1 MNDAPSLARSMAEAG
16 QAAEAVALLEEE
28 SAEGNP
34 EAAAE
39 LGLWLLRGDRV
50 ERDVPRARTFLGRAA
65 TLGSEQALLLE
76 IAFRANG
83 SGARPD
89 WEAALSLLREGAR
102 QHAYLADE
110 LALVESL
117 DLDVGGYPKATPEG
131 AMLHPGVKLIHFPS
145 FLTPGECQHIA
156 NVAVSTLTPSTV
168 FDPASGRQV
177 ANPVRT
183 SDGTVVG
190 PAQEDLVVQ
199 AVLRRVASATQTDLA
214 QGESL
219 SVLRYAPGQEYRPH
233 FDALARTSNNRIK
246 TVLMYLNDSYTGGE
260 TAFPELGL
268 VFAARAGDALAF
280 DGLLP
285 DGSVNLLSRHAGLP
299 VTRGTKWVA
308 TRWIRERPFDPWTA
322 AREE

>member
-1 MNDAPSLARSMAEAG
+1 MNDAPTLARSMAEAG
-16 QAAEAVALLEEE
+16 QAADGVALLENA
-28 SAEGNP
+28 SAAGDRD
-34 EAAAE
+34 AATE

-50 ERDVPRARTFLGRAA
+50 ARDVPRARTFLGHAAALGCERAI
-65 TLGSEQALLLE
+65 LLE
-76 IAFRANG
+76 IAFFANG
-83 SGARPD
+83 SGGEPD
-89 WEAALSLLREGAR
+89 WAAALSLLREGAKR
-102 QHAYLADE
+102 HAYLKDE

-117 DLDVGGYPKATPEG
+117 ELDAGGYPRTAPEG
-131 AMLHPGVKLIHFPS
+131 AMLHPGIGMIHFPS
-145 FLTPGECQHIA
+145 FLSPEECQHIA
-156 NVAVSTLTPSTV
+156 NVAVSTLVPSTV

-199 AVLRRVASATQTDLA
+199 AVLRRVAKATRTDVA

-219 SVLRYAPGQEYRPH
+219 SVLRYSPGQEYRPH
-233 FDALARTSNNRIK
+233 FDAMARTSNNRIK
-246 TVLMYLNDSYTGGE
+246 TVLMYLNDSYAGGQ
-260 TAFPELGL
+260 TAFPDLGL
-268 VFAARAGDALAF
+268 VFAAKAGDALVF
-280 DGLLP
+280 DGLNP